1 MSIHLILFMTN
12 NDTFSKRL
20 IQRRAQFGYSQ
31 EELSKLTG
39 IAAAQIS
46 RYEAGIN
53 KPRANIISKIANCL
67 SVPFSWLAYGD
78 TSELIDINKD
88 EDNVSF
94 SISLPKEQYDL
105 LILNANENNMDIE
118 TYIHQIIVPEYLE
131 RKKKASNQIKNTSK
145 KGAKNE
151 NNE

>member
-1 MSIHLILFMTN
+1 MTN

-131 RKKKASNQIKNTSK
+131 RKKKASNQIKNKPK
-145 KGAKNE
+145 KGAKDE

>member
-1 MSIHLILFMTN
+1 MTN

-118 TYIHQIIVPEYLE
+118 AYIHQIIVPEYLE

-145 KGAKNE
+145 KGAKDE

>member
-1 MSIHLILFMTN
+1 MTN

-118 TYIHQIIVPEYLE
+118 TYIHKIILPEYLE

-145 KGAKNE
+145 KGAKDE

>member
-1 MSIHLILFMTN
+1 MTN

-145 KGAKNE
+145 KGAKDE

>member
-1 MSIHLILFMTN
+1 MTN

-94 SISLPKEQYDL
+94 SISLPKAQYDL

-131 RKKKASNQIKNTSK
+131 RKKKASNQIKNKPK
-145 KGAKNE
+145 KGAKDE

>member
-1 MSIHLILFMTN
+1 MTN
-12 NDTFSKRL
+12 NNTFSKRL
-20 IQRRAQFGYSQ
+20 IQRRAQLGYSQ

-78 TSELIDINKD
+78 TSELIDINKN

-105 LILNANENNMDIE
+105 LILNANENNMDLE
-118 TYIHQIIVPEYLE
+118 TYIYQIIVPEYLE
-131 RKKKASNQIKNTSK
+131 RKKKR
-145 KGAKNE
+145 
-151 NNE
+151 

>member
-1 MSIHLILFMTN
+1 MTN

-78 TSELIDINKD
+78 TSELIDINKN

-145 KGAKNE
+145 KGAKDE

>member
-1 MSIHLILFMTN
+1 MTN

-94 SISLPKEQYDL
+94 SISLPKAQYDL
-105 LILNANENNMDIE
+105 LILKANENNMDIE
-118 TYIHQIIVPEYLE
+118 TYINQIIVP
-131 RKKKASNQIKNTSK
+131 
-145 KGAKNE
+145 
-151 NNE
+151 

>member
-1 MSIHLILFMTN
+1 MTN

-20 IQRRAQFGYSQ
+20 IQRRAQLGYSQ

-78 TSELIDINKD
+78 TSELININKN

-118 TYIHQIIVPEYLE
+118 TYINQIIVPEYLE
-131 RKKKASNQIKNTSK
+131 RKKKR
-145 KGAKNE
+145 
-151 NNE
+151 

>member
-1 MSIHLILFMTN
+1 MTN
-12 NDTFSKRL
+12 NNTFSKRL
-20 IQRRAQFGYSQ
+20 IQRRAQLGYSQ

-78 TSELIDINKD
+78 TSELIDINKN

-105 LILNANENNMDIE
+105 LILNANENNMDLE

-131 RKKKASNQIKNTSK
+131 RKKKR
-145 KGAKNE
+145 
-151 NNE
+151 

>member
-1 MSIHLILFMTN
+1 MTN

-20 IQRRAQFGYSQ
+20 IQRRAQLGYSQ

-78 TSELIDINKD
+78 TSELININKN

-118 TYIHQIIVPEYLE
+118 TYINQIIVPEYLE
-131 RKKKASNQIKNTSK
+131 RKKKS
-145 KGAKNE
+145 
-151 NNE
+151 

>member
-1 MSIHLILFMTN
+1 MTN

-131 RKKKASNQIKNTSK
+131 RKKKASNQIKNTPN
-145 KGAKNE
+145 KGVKDE

>member
-1 MSIHLILFMTN
+1 MIN

-20 IQRRAQFGYSQ
+20 IQRRAQLGYSQ

-78 TSELIDINKD
+78 TSELIDMNKD

-94 SISLPKEQYDL
+94 SVTLPKGLYDL
-105 LILNANENNMDIE
+105 LMLNANENNMDLK
-118 TYIHQIIVPEYLE
+118 TYINQIIIPQYLE
-131 RKKKASNQIKNTSK
+131 RKIKSTETN
-145 KGAKNE
+145 
-151 NNE
+151 

>member
-1 MSIHLILFMTN
+1 MTN

-131 RKKKASNQIKNTSK
+131 RKKKASNQIKNTPK
-145 KGAKNE
+145 KGVKDE
-151 NNE
+151 NNK